1 MPEVDRCID
10 DIQYANYSIP
20 VLQHGNRVLV
30 ARDHVASTTFEYEHS
45 EADYIDAREEKTY
58 TLPDVE
64 FNATLNGE
72 ELLQLDR
79 LNELMRKLVSDKSV
93 TDQQLKRALT
103 EQQYADYKESLTA
116 VVHSNEI
123 KYADGMPAELRGYQA
138 LLKAADFEYN
148 KFEKMS
154 ARARN
159 GRARYR
165 PDTVR
170 RGYDKAEALYEHALE
185 RLEEIY
191 NSGDG
196 YQRYQLQL
204 WMDRELD
211 FYAGA
216 ERTIGISPASIPRVR
231 GSKSSNALD
240 SGLPKL
246 SKRLKRKECQL
257 LALRDAAWKLAF
269 KQQVTSE
276 EADAGPVVRSEKL
289 NKLLQLRDEDDLF

>member
-1 MPEVDRCID
+1 MPEVDRRID

-20 VLQHGNRVLV
+20 VLQYGNRVLA
-30 ARDHVASTTFEYEHS
+30 ARDRVASTAFDYEYS
-45 EADYIDAREEKTY
+45 EEDYVDAREEKTY
-58 TLPDVE
+58 TVPDAE
-64 FNATLNGE
+64 FNATLNGD
-72 ELLQLDR
+72 ELLQLNK
-79 LNELMRKLVSDKSV
+79 LNELLRKLVSDKSV

-123 KYADGMPAELRGYQA
+123 KYADGMPAELRDYKA
-138 LLKAADFEYN
+138 LLKKADDVN
-148 KFEKMS
+148 NMFEKMS

-159 GRARYR
+159 GRARYKSGA
-165 PDTVR
+165 VR
-170 RGYDKAEALYEHALE
+170 RGYEKAEALYEHALE

-211 FYAGA
+211 FEAGA

-269 KQQVTSE
+269 KQQVT
-276 EADAGPVVRSEKL
+276 ADLADSTPVVRSELL
-289 NKLLQLRDEDDLF
+289 NKLLQMRDDDDLF

>member
-1 MPEVDRCID
+1 MPEVNRRID

-30 ARDHVASTTFEYEHS
+30 ARDRVASTAFEYEHS
-45 EADYIDAREEKTY
+45 ETDYVDALEEKTY

-64 FNATLNGE
+64 FNATLNGD
-72 ELLQLDR
+72 ELLQLNK
-79 LNELMRKLVSDKSV
+79 LNELLRKLVSDKNV

-154 ARARN
+154 ARARY

-170 RGYDKAEALYEHALE
+170 RGYEKAEALYEHALE

-191 NSGDG
+191 SSCDG

-211 FYAGA
+211 FDAGI
-216 ERTIGISPASIPRVR
+216 ERKIGIDAETIPRVR

-257 LALRDAAWKLAF
+257 LALRDAAWTLAF
-269 KQQVTSE
+269 EEQVV
-276 EADAGPVVRSEKL
+276 ADDAPVVRSERL
-289 NKLLQLRDEDDLF
+289 NKLLQLRDDDI